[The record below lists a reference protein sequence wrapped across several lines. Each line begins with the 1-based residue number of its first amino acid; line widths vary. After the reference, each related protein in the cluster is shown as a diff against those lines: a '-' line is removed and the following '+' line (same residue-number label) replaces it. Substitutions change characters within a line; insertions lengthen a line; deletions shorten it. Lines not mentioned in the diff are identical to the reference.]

1 MSVGNSCLRLVH
13 PRELRIGHWGKVK
26 LLISKETLEC

>member
-1 MSVGNSCLRLVH
+1 MSIGNACLRLSY
-13 PRELRIGHWGKVK
+13 PRELVVSSWSKVK